1 MRGGGQGRVSAVSA
15 GILLV
20 NDRIFVSINLRR
32 QPCRPHCDFCQPAS
46 LGVPTA
52 APLSKMAEDDEAKAP
67 SVGVEPWEQDRPL
80 FYQGD
85 GAEVQRPPPSHHD
98 RFFYKYV
105 RIPAAAPLRGAY
117 VPPSCTVLCPCS

>member
-1 MRGGGQGRVSAVSA
+1 M
-15 GILLV
+15 L
-20 NDRIFVSINLRR
+20 
-32 QPCRPHCDFCQPAS
+32 QPA
-46 LGVPTA
+46 VRTA
-52 APLSKMAEDDEAKAP
+52 ISAAREPGCAHGRTAVKMAEDDEAKAP